1 MNKIMKK
8 YFKYVVALF
17 AVVSILVGCRPAST
31 SEDADNDGRID
42 IVATTTMITDL
53 VETIGGEQVDVN
65 GLMGPGI
72 DPHNYQATPSDVTN
86 MAEADVVVYNGINL
100 EGQLGRIFSELENLD
115 TEVFVLENIISEAE
129 MLDSEDDA
137 MPNDP
142 HIWFSVPLWARASDY
157 ITESLSAYDPENAS
171 YYQENN
177 TAYQEELEALD
188 TYVRERIEEIPADSR
203 YLVTAHDAFGYF
215 GAEYNFDVVG
225 LQGLNTQTEAGTGD
239 VSRLADFIVE
249 NEINAIF
256 VETSV
261 PTRTIESLQEAV
273 EQRGWEVSIGGELF
287 SDALGD
293 AEQNAETYIKM
304 FEQNIDT
311 IVEALN

>member
-1 MNKIMKK
+1 MDKIIKKHFK
-8 YFKYVVALF
+8 YFVTLF
-17 AVVSILVGCRPAST
+17 LTVIFLVGCGPTSN
-31 SEDADNDGRID
+31 SEDADNDGKIE
-42 IVATTTMITDL
+42 IVTTTTMITDL
-53 VETIGGEQVDVN
+53 VETIGGEQVEVN

-72 DPHNYQATPSDVTN
+72 DPHNYKATPSDVTN
-86 MAEADVVVYNGINL
+86 MAEADVVVYNGMNL

-115 TEVFVLENIISEAE
+115 TEVFVLEDIISEDE

-142 HIWFSVPLWARASDY
+142 HIWFSVPLWGQASDY
-157 ITESLSAYDPENAS
+157 IAESLSAYDPENAA

-177 TAYQEELEALD
+177 TAYQAELEELDA
-188 TYVRERIEEIPADSR
+188 YVRERIEEVPAESR

-215 GAEYNFDVVG
+215 GAEYNFEVVG

-239 VSRLADFIVE
+239 VSRLADFIVG

-261 PTRTIESLQEAV
+261 PTRTIESLQESV
-273 EQRGWEVSIGGELF
+273 EQRSFEVAIGGELF

-304 FEQNIDT
+304 FKQNVDT
-311 IVEALN
+311 IVEALK